1 MSVPDARQEF
11 HRLHEAGCF
20 VMPNVPDAGSARLL
34 QASGAA
40 ALATTSSGFAAT
52 LGRRDMS
59 VTRDELVAHVT
70 LVAGAVT
77 IPVSVDAERC
87 FADDPAGVAETVEL
101 LAGAGAAGCSIE
113 DWDPAAGRIDPEE
126 EAVARVAAAASAAH
140 AHGMVLTARCEHHIR
155 GVDDLDGTVHRLEA
169 YREAGAD
176 ALFAPGVRDL
186 DAVARLVG
194 LDAPLNVLVMPGAP
208 TVPELAAAGVRR
220 ISVGG
225 MLTWTMYGALVASA
239 RHLLEHGTLDPDLP
253 LVDREVMTEA
263 FA

>member
-1 MSVPDARQEF
+1 M
-11 HRLHEAGCF
+11 
-20 VMPNVPDAGSARLL
+20 
-34 QASGAA
+34 
-40 ALATTSSGFAAT
+40 
-52 LGRRDMS
+52 
-59 VTRDELVAHVT
+59 
-70 LVAGAVT
+70 
-77 IPVSVDAERC
+77 
-87 FADDPAGVAETVEL
+87 
-101 LAGAGAAGCSIE
+101 
-113 DWDPAAGRIDPEE
+113 
-126 EAVARVAAAASAAH
+126 ARVAAAASAAH

-253 LVDREVMTEA
+253 LVDREVMTDGVRLTRRA
-263 FA
+263 GVRAGGSGRRGRPPRSPRAAPWGRGADRRSRRSAHRRRSPRRCT